1 MGGRAGLAGL
11 HAHLHVPG
19 ASVVH
24 RLPAAAKLLGT
35 VGFAL
40 AVALTP
46 RRAWPAFAI
55 DAVVLGAVVVMAR
68 LPIRT
73 VLARLV
79 AVVPFVGVAALV
91 PFVSD
96 GPEVEVLGV
105 VVSGDGLWAAFG
117 IVAKAL
123 LGAGASIVLAA
134 TTPIPELIRGLGRL
148 RVPVVLIGI
157 VTFMFR
163 DLDLIADQLRRMRTA
178 MAARGHDARWLW
190 QARPIAASAG
200 ALFVRSYERGERV
213 HLAMVA
219 RGFTG
224 VTPDVTPPP
233 PDRPA
238 RVALAAMPTVL
249 AAAAAIGWLLT

>member
-1 MGGRAGLAGL
+1 MGGRPGHTGL

-55 DAVVLGAVVVMAR
+55 DAVVLGAVVATAR

-73 VLARLV
+73 VLVRLV
-79 AVVPFVGVAALV
+79 AVVPFVSFATLV
-91 PFVSD
+91 PFLSD

-105 VVSGDGLWAAFG
+105 AVSGDGLWAAFG

-123 LGAGASIVLAA
+123 LGAAASIVLAA
-134 TTPIPELIRGLGRL
+134 TTPIPDLIRGLGRL

-157 VTFMFR
+157 ATFMFR
-163 DLDLIADQLRRMRTA
+163 YLDLIADQMRRMRTA

-219 RGFTG
+219 RGFAGTMPDL
-224 VTPDVTPPP
+224 TPDA
-233 PDRPA
+233 PDRAAP
-238 RVALAAMPTVL
+238 VVLAAVPVVL
-249 AAAAAIGWLLT
+249 AAAAMVGWLLA